1 MLLTW
6 FSRSHDG
13 DGRHSRTFKRLESS
27 HSDRWNAQFY
37 CSKHNFLHML
47 ISIVLSVI
55 FIAVSSEEVFVEP
68 IYLVDRRQRFVVP
81 IHTKFQSCRGES
93 SKNGPLATTKQA
105 NGCQSCE

>member
-27 HSDRWNAQFY
+27 HSERRNAQSY

-47 ISIVLSVI
+47 ISILLSVI
-55 FIAVSSEEVFVEP
+55 FIAFSSDKAFIE
-68 IYLVDRRQRFVVP
+68 IRF
-81 IHTKFQSCRGES
+81 ILLIAARG
-93 SKNGPLATTKQA
+93 L
-105 NGCQSCE
+105 